1 MRYFADV
8 KNVEVSNRFKIP
20 TTTISDWAKKQELE
34 DWRGELVDKLKVF
47 VFLQNETTEKLKK
60 LFTCKEMMALWGSL
74 KSTMITMDLV
84 ENADFLKFGFAD
96 YCVYEDME
104 AAQFGDIAALSKSV
118 CDKLSKLSTFD
129 RYCLLEY
136 IQNGKDEIFQTV
148 ENKES

>member
-1 MRYFADV
+1 MRYFANV

-34 DWRGELVDKLKVF
+34 DWRGELCDKLKVF
-47 VFLQNETTEKLKK
+47 VFLQDETTEKLKK
-60 LFTCKEMMALWGSL
+60 LFTKKEMMALWGSL

-96 YCVYEDME
+96 YCVYEEME
-104 AAQFGDIAALSKSV
+104 AAQFGDVSVLSKSV
-118 CDKLSKLSTFD
+118 CDKLSALGAWE

-136 IQNGKDEIFQTV
+136 IQNGQKEIFA
-148 ENKES
+148 